1 MTMNVKALDRE
12 YIMGTYSRFP
22 LTLTK
27 GKGSKVY
34 DEEGNETTIRDYGA
48 GMLSITIQAVSAL
61 NPDGWDNVTTPTIE
75 ASNDAIVYELHT
87 RDLTSDSTWNGTE
100 ANRGKFL
107 GLIEE
112 GTTYS
117 FKVEK

>member
-34 DEEGNETTIRDYGA
+34 DEEGKEYIDLGS
-48 GMLSITIQAVSAL
+48 GIAVNIFGIADEEWAKAVTNQLTAL
-61 NPDGWDNVTTPTIE
+61 QHT
-75 ASNDAIVYELHT
+75 SNLY
-87 RDLTSDSTWNGTE
+87 
-100 ANRGKFL
+100 
-107 GLIEE
+107 
-112 GTTYS
+112 YS
-117 FKVEK
+117 